1 MTTSKSSLSLIW
13 LDWWLLQ
20 PSRTP
25 CRFQGSDN
33 ASKRA
38 LQCQKAAACA
48 FWDQGMPFPQVWY
61 HEIRN
66 EGGFLRK
73 KLIEKVGS
81 LVFCAATL
89 IKMFER
95 LIPLGL
101 AHVRVCVNVIK
112 SAFFRWIARLYQVF
126 ISTPLSSE
134 STIAWRRF
142 GRLNFG
148 GSSSSISIYP
158 PFFRIWNWV
167 RQCARDVKLLRL
179 SCIISDFVGATQD
192 LHQSQYFASTPLYKC
207 NWLALARWF
216 EGLCWW

>member
-1 MTTSKSSLSLIW
+1 M
-13 LDWWLLQ
+13 
-20 PSRTP
+20 P
-25 CRFQGSDN
+25 
-33 ASKRA
+33 ASEHYSVK
-38 LQCQKAAACA
+38 KAAAYT
-48 FWDQGMPFPQVWY
+48 FWDKGCISLKFDIP
-61 HEIRN
+61 EIRN

-158 PFFRIWNWV
+158 PFFRI
-167 RQCARDVKLLRL
+167 
-179 SCIISDFVGATQD
+179 
-192 LHQSQYFASTPLYKC
+192 
-207 NWLALARWF
+207 
-216 EGLCWW
+216 